1 MKTSLLFRPLG
12 LTLLLVLCFATLFTR
27 AASPV
32 YAEDPVGIQFFKGSW
47 SAVLAEAKKQNKP
60 VFVDIYTTWCGP
72 CKLMAKQAFPDQKVG
87 EKFNANFISY
97 QIDAEKG
104 EGIDV
109 AKKYAVTAYPTSLYV
124 SGDGE
129 LLHRA
134 VGYGGIPGM
143 LTEADKAIAAAKDPT
158 PVSVMDKQFVDGKRD
173 ADFLRTYLAKRA
185 QLGMPSGEALE
196 AFLTAVPQAEWTSPA
211 NIDAVAGNL
220 TTANS
225 RAFEPLLN
233 EVKAIRLD
241 RARMKTAQA
250 IMQAVSQAVGRDER
264 QAKTEAEL
272 ETAIANTLKLR
283 TTLSPKAISDAD
295 RLTMANDSR
304 MGFYQRTKNMPKYR
318 GLATAS
324 AAKLMAIS
332 TDSLRARDAATYQRF
347 MDEAKN
353 VPDSVKAS
361 PNFTRYATMMKT
373 IETQQ
378 VSNKLNSLAW
388 AYFQNMT
395 DPADLKQAL
404 TWSTRMVALDPKPAL
419 LDTHA
424 QLLNKLGRKAEAA
437 VVEQDALT
445 KAKAAGEDTAE
456 YEKALAEMQK
466 K

>member
-1 MKTSLLFRPLG
+1 MKTSLFRPLR
-12 LTLLLVLCFATLFTR
+12 LALLLALWTTTLMT
-27 AASPV
+27 
-32 YAEDPVGIQFFKGSW
+32 YAKAPGHVDDPVGIQFFKGSW

-72 CKLMAKQAFPDQKVG
+72 CKLMAKQAFPDPKVG

-109 AKKYAVTAYPTSLYV
+109 AKKYAVTAYPTSLYI

-143 LTEADKAIAAAKDPT
+143 LTEADKAIAAAKDPN
-158 PVSVMDKQFVDGKRD
+158 PVSVMDRQYESGKRD

-185 QLGMPSGEALE
+185 QLGMPNPAALE
-196 AFLTAVPQAEWTSPA
+196 AFLTAVPQVEWTSQA

-233 EVKAIRLD
+233 EVKSIRMD
-241 RARMKTAQA
+241 RTRMKTVQTV
-250 IMQAVSQAVGRDER
+250 MQAVSQAVGRDER

-272 ETAIANTLKLR
+272 ESAIANTLKLR
-283 TTLSPKAISDAD
+283 TALSPKPVSAAD
-295 RLTMANDSR
+295 QQTMANDSR
-304 MGFYQRTKNMPKYR
+304 MNFYLRTKNMPKYR
-318 GLATAS
+318 ELATVS
-324 AAKLMAIS
+324 ATKLMAIS

-347 MDEAKN
+347 MNEAKN

-361 PNFTRYATMMKT
+361 PNFTRYATMMKA

-378 VSNKLNSLAW
+378 VSGKLNSLAW

-404 TWSTRMVALDPKPAL
+404 TWSTRMVELDPKPAL

-424 QLLNKLGRKAEAA
+424 QLLAKLGRKAEAA

-445 KAKAAGEDTAE
+445 KAKAAGEDTAD
-456 YEKALAEMQK
+456 YEKALADMK